1 MKRRPRLGLRAR
13 LVVAFVGVALLAV
26 VLATVYSSFSM
37 DAHVAA
43 AARARLR
50 SSAIHFGDVAA
61 AVYGQNQGWTP
72 VGAAELHHLALLDG
86 LAVQLVDD
94 AGRAILKLPPS
105 APLQSGASATAP
117 VSSSGRTIGR
127 VTVSQANGRL
137 LTAEEAQLGRQLN
150 RMHLIA
156 GVTSAAIAFAIGLYL
171 ALTLSRPLRRIRAG
185 AEAMGA
191 GDLDVRVKV
200 TGDDEIRAVARAL
213 NGLAETLQREEE
225 LRKES
230 VADLAHELRTPV
242 MGLLARVEAAQD
254 GVFDDEA
261 ANLAAMHDEALRLTS
276 LLDDLSA
283 LADAERPGLLL
294 SLAPVDL
301 AAVAAGPAEALKQ
314 AFADK
319 GIAFTTD
326 LQAAVVAG
334 DRKRLEQVVVNLL
347 TNALRY
353 TDAGGRVSLTVR
365 QAGDDA
371 VLEVADS
378 GVGIA
383 PEDLPHVFT
392 RFWRGEKSRSR
403 ATGGAGIGLSIVQ
416 ELVRAHGGRVTVE
429 STTGQGSV
437 FRVVIPCREAA
448 PGAAPAR
455 AGNSAV
461 SRA

>member
-1 MKRRPRLGLRAR
+1 MRRPLRWDLRAR
-13 LVVAFVGVALLAV
+13 LVAAFVGVALLAV
-26 VLATVYSSFSM
+26 ILATVYSSMGM
-37 DAHVAA
+37 DGRVTA
-43 AARARLR
+43 AARARLQH
-50 SSAIHFGDVAA
+50 SAVHFSDVAA
-61 AVYGQNQGWTP
+61 VVHEQNNGWTGIA
-72 VGAAELHHLALLDG
+72 VAELHHLAQLDG
-86 LAVQLVDD
+86 LAVVLVDD
-94 AGRAILKLPPS
+94 GGRTILRMPPG
-105 APLQSGASATAP
+105 APVQDGASASAP
-117 VSSSGRTIGR
+117 VVSSGRTIGR

-137 LTAEEAQLGRQLN
+137 LTAEEAQLRQQLN
-150 RMHLIA
+150 RMHLVA
-156 GVTSAAIAFAIGLYL
+156 GITSAAIAFVIGLYL
-171 ALTLSRPLRRIRAG
+171 ALTLSRPLRRIRTG

-191 GDLDVRVKV
+191 GDLDVRVKE
-200 TGDDEIRAVARAL
+200 TGDDEISAVARAL

-261 ANLAAMHDEALRLTS
+261 ANLAAMHDEALRLTR

-294 SLAPVDL
+294 SGEPVDL
-301 AAVAAGPAEALKQ
+301 SAVASGAADSLRQG
-314 AFADK
+314 FADK

-326 LQAAVVAG
+326 LHAAVVAG

-353 TDAGGRVSLTVR
+353 TDAGGHVSLTAR
-365 QAGDDA
+365 QVGESA

-378 GVGIA
+378 GVGIP

-416 ELVRAHGGRVTVE
+416 ELVRAHGGQVSVE
-429 STTGQGSV
+429 STVGRGSV
-437 FRVVIPCREAA
+437 FRVVMPCHE
-448 PGAAPAR
+448 
-455 AGNSAV
+455 NV
-461 SRA
+461 NLVMH